1 MIDRCGRERFRT
13 CTLLLAALVLV
24 VPASRAENAT
34 DKPREWKL
42 STAVGPAFALGGAG
56 ERWARLIAERS
67 GGKLAVKLYPGATLA
82 HRDPAREFLALR
94 DGAADLAV
102 GSTLFWSAQ
111 VAELNVIG
119 LPWLVPDFKALE
131 ALVVGTM
138 KERLDAAIERA
149 GAVPLAFAALQFRE
163 IATTTT
169 DARSSADF
177 AGLGIRI
184 APLPSLTDLFLA
196 LGALPRSMAFADA
209 QAAFKA
215 GTLGAQEGPPVSI
228 STARLDALGIRH
240 VLLWGAVAEVAVF
253 AMNRAT
259 WDALTDEKRGLVRD
273 AAQQVARELPA
284 LARAENDA
292 AIGDLRKRGVT
303 VTRLTGSGRAAF
315 ASAARGAYDKWA
327 AVAGPDLVGAAETA
341 IKRAAP

>member
-1 MIDRCGRERFRT
+1 MIDRRGRGPFRT
-13 CTLLLAALVLV
+13 CALLLAMLAFV
-24 VPASRAENAT
+24 VPAARAQDAT

-82 HRDPAREFLALR
+82 QRDSAREFLALR

-102 GSTLFWSAQ
+102 GSTLFWSTQ

-138 KERLDAAIERA
+138 NERLGAAIERA

-163 IATTTT
+163 IATTAT
-169 DARSSADF
+169 DARAPADF

-196 LGALPRSMAFADA
+196 LGALPRAMVFADA

-215 GTLGAQEGPPVSI
+215 GTLGAQEGPPVFI

-240 VLLWGAVAEVAVF
+240 VLLWGAVAEAAVF
-253 AMNRAT
+253 AMNRTT
-259 WDALTDEKRGLVRD
+259 WDGLTDEQRGLVRD

-315 ASAARGAYDKWA
+315 ASAARGTYDKWA
-327 AVAGPDLVGAAETA
+327 TVAGADLVRAAETA
-341 IKRAAP
+341 IKGTTP

>member
-1 MIDRCGRERFRT
+1 
-13 CTLLLAALVLV
+13 LLLAMLAFVAA
-24 VPASRAENAT
+24 ASRAQDAT

-42 STAVGPAFALGGAG
+42 STAIGPAFALGGAG

-67 GGKLAVKLYPGATLA
+67 GGKLAVKLYPGATLSQ
-82 HRDPAREFLALR
+82 RDPAREFLALR
-94 DGAADLAV
+94 DGTADLAV

-119 LPWLVPDFKALE
+119 LPWLVPDLKGLE

-149 GAVPLAFAALQFRE
+149 GAVPLAFAALQIRE

-169 DARSSADF
+169 DVRAPPDF

-196 LGALPRSMAFADA
+196 LGAVPRTMAFADA

-253 AMNRAT
+253 AMNRTT
-259 WDALTDEKRGLVRD
+259 WDGLTDEQRGLVRD
-273 AAQQVARELPA
+273 AAQQVARDLPA

-292 AIGDLRKRGVT
+292 ALADLRKRGVT
-303 VTRLTGSGRAAF
+303 VTRLTASGRAAF
-315 ASAARGAYDKWA
+315 ASATRGAYDKWA
-327 AVAGPDLVGAAETA
+327 AVAGPDLVRSAETA
-341 IKRAAP
+341 IKAITP

>member
-1 MIDRCGRERFRT
+1 MSDRRGRGSFRI
-13 CTLLLAALVLV
+13 CALLLVMLAFAAG
-24 VPASRAENAT
+24 ASRAQGAT

-67 GGKLAVKLYPGATLA
+67 GGKLAVKLFPGATLSQ
-82 HRDPAREFLALR
+82 RDPTREFLALR

-119 LPWLVPDFKALE
+119 LPWLVPDPKGLE
-131 ALVVGTM
+131 ALVAGTM
-138 KERLDAAIERA
+138 QERLDAAIERA

-169 DARSSADF
+169 DARAPSDF

-184 APLPSLTDLFLA
+184 APLPSVADLFLS
-196 LGALPRSMAFADA
+196 LGAMPRTMAFEDA

-228 STARLDALGIRH
+228 SSARLDALGIRH

-253 AMNRAT
+253 AMNRTT
-259 WDALTDEKRGLVRD
+259 WDALTDEHRGLVRD

-284 LARAENDA
+284 LARAENEA
-292 AIGDLRKRGVT
+292 ALADLRKRGVT
-303 VTRLTGSGRAAF
+303 VTRLTASGRAAF
-315 ASAARGAYDKWA
+315 AAATRGTYVKWA
-327 AVAGPDLVGAAETA
+327 AVAGPDAVSAAETA
-341 IKRAAP
+341 IKGVTP